1 MVAVDSPYSV
11 LPKGCPGSET
21 RPHLSR
27 FGVASREPWSEQ
39 ESLPTISNLGSWNG
53 LLAHLPAGFISATA
67 SRARAEELRRT
78 HFRPCLPRSS
88 CIIPG
93 ASRALGPDGSV
104 PAPFRRTVQPFD
116 FPEISLFPLRASASR
131 AAFQGLCPP
140 AAHALRARNSFKYI
154 AQPNSVQALPALTPG
169 ALFHSEER
177 RAPSLFAENSPPE
190 SRWATSPPRKMA
202 LGPLQASHWPP
213 KCPVRSGPAGCAS
226 LIEVS
231 NHRRTFAALLRV
243 TAQGANTLDRAIVV
257 PNLITRQMLT
267 NS

>member
-11 LPKGCPGSET
+11 LPKSTSKG
-21 RPHLSR
+21 
-27 FGVASREPWSEQ
+27 FGDASPSLALCVASREPLSEQ

-67 SRARAEELRRT
+67 SRARSEELRRT
-78 HFRPCLPRSS
+78 HFRPRLPRSS

-131 AAFQGLCPP
+131 AAFQGPCPP

-154 AQPNSVQALPALTPG
+154 AQATSVQALPALSPG
-169 ALFHSEER
+169 ALFHSKEC
-177 RAPSLFAENSPPE
+177 RAPIRFAELSTRKPLGHLPSPEDGPRTPTGQSLASE
-190 SRWATSPPRKMA
+190 MPPSERPR
-202 LGPLQASHWPP
+202 G
-213 KCPVRSGPAGCAS
+213 
-226 LIEVS
+226 
-231 NHRRTFAALLRV
+231 LRL
-243 TAQGANTLDRAIVV
+243 ANRGL
-257 PNLITRQMLT
+257 
-267 NS
+267 